1 MATEKPIEVDFVVV
15 GCGVAGLRTAIELG
29 AAGAKVLLLAKS
41 HLTDSATEWAQGGI
55 AAALSDEDEISLHE
69 EDTLR
74 AGDGLCD
81 PAAVHVLVEEG
92 PKYILELIEWG
103 TEFDRAGSKLAFTR
117 EAAHSRSRVL
127 HAHGDSTG
135 KEIAR
140 ALYARASAVPGIRFR
155 LHAVTTQ
162 LLQADSGG
170 RVTGLRFL
178 DETTHHAHEV
188 HARAVAL
195 ATGGLGQVY
204 PETTNPPV
212 ATGDGVAIAYA
223 AGAVLSDLEFVQF
236 HPTALAV
243 KGAPRFLLSE
253 ALRGEGAILR
263 NADLERFMKKHHE
276 AGELAPRDIVSRAI
290 VAEMHRTHSDFAYLD
305 LTHLKPDYVRNRFP
319 RIYATCQSYGV
330 DITSDLVPVR
340 PAAHYAMGGVKT
352 DLEGRC
358 SLPGLYAAGETAC
371 TGVHGA
377 NRLASNSLLE
387 GLVFGARS
395 GIAMLADCK
404 FEKTR
409 AASWDTAHGQHPHH
423 GHHAKK
429 EAGAQAAPVAA
440 PAAPPADPETRAALH
455 KIQAIAWKDVGIM
468 RAGSDLK
475 EGLEK
480 LAAAEPPRH
489 AHPARRDLELHN
501 LWTLTALIARCA
513 LAREESRGGHYRT
526 DFPYRDDDKF
536 RKHSQISLG
545 SKVTFA

>member
-1 MATEKPIEVDFVVV
+1 MSAGGKVEADFVVV
-15 GCGVAGLRTAIELG
+15 GCGVAGLRVAIELG
-29 AAGAKVLLLAKS
+29 AAGARVLVLAKS
-41 HLTDSATEWAQGGI
+41 SLTDSATEWAQGGI
-55 AAALSDEDEISLHE
+55 AAALSDDDEVSLHV

-103 TEFDRAGSKLAFTR
+103 TQFDRAGSKLAFTR

-140 ALYARASAVPGIRFR
+140 ALLAKARTLPGILLRP
-155 LHAVTTQ
+155 HAVTTE
-162 LLQADSGG
+162 LLSASG

-178 DETTHHAHEV
+178 DESSKELMDVT
-188 HARAVAL
+188 ARAVTL

-204 PETTNPPV
+204 PETTNPAV
-212 ATGDGVAIAYA
+212 ATGDGMAIAYE

-253 ALRGEGAILR
+253 ALRGEGAVLR
-263 NADLERFMKKHHE
+263 NADLERFMKKHSE
-276 AGELAPRDIVSRAI
+276 AGELAPRDVVSRAI
-290 VAEMHRTHSDFAYLD
+290 VAEMQRTQSDFVYLD
-305 LTHLKPDYVRNRFP
+305 LTHLKDEYVRKRFP
-319 RIYATCQSYGV
+319 GIYATCQSYGV

-340 PAAHYAMGGVKT
+340 PAAHYVMGGVKT
-352 DLEGRC
+352 DLEGRT

-387 GLVFGARS
+387 GLVFGARA
-395 GIAMLADCK
+395 GQAILKDCK
-404 FEKTR
+404 FSRKTAPKWPTSALGAER
-409 AASWDTAHGQHPHH
+409 AGR
-423 GHHAKK
+423 KK
-429 EAGAQAAPVAA
+429 GSSALP
-440 PAAPPADPETRAALH
+440 APPPESDALRKVRAVL
-455 KIQAIAWKDVGIM
+455 WKDAGII
-468 RAGSDLK
+468 RNGKELK
-475 EGLEK
+475 EGLDA
-480 LAAAEPPRH
+480 LAGLEPAPPVDPSRG
-489 AHPARRDLELHN
+489 ALELGN
-501 LWTLTALIARCA
+501 IWGLAQLIVRCA
-513 LAREESRGGHYRT
+513 LAREESRGGHYRS

-536 RKHSQISLG
+536 RKHSV
-545 SKVTFA
+545 VTRGAEVRFA

>member
-1 MATEKPIEVDFVVV
+1 MSTPEVIKTDFVVV
-15 GCGVAGLRTAIELG
+15 GCGVAGLRVAIELG
-29 AAGAKVLLLAKS
+29 AAGARVLVLAKS
-41 HLTDSATEWAQGGI
+41 NLTDSATEWVQGGI
-55 AAALSDEDEISLHE
+55 AAALSDDDEVSLHV

-74 AGDGLCD
+74 AGDGLCN

-117 EAAHSRSRVL
+117 EAAHSRSRIL

-140 ALYARASAVPGIRFR
+140 ALLAKARTIPGILLRA
-155 LHAVTTQ
+155 HAVTTE
-162 LLQADSGG
+162 LLTQDG
-170 RVTGLRFL
+170 RVSGLRFL
-178 DETTHHAHEV
+178 DERSHEM
-188 HARAVAL
+188 HDASAGAVAL

-212 ATGDGVAIAYA
+212 ATGDGMAIAFE

-236 HPTALAV
+236 HPTALMV

-290 VAEMHRTHSDFAYLD
+290 VAEMQRTRSDFVYLD
-305 LTHLKPDYVRNRFP
+305 LTHLKDEYVRKRFP
-319 RIYATCQSYGV
+319 QIYATCQSYGV

-352 DLEGRC
+352 DLESRS
-358 SLPGLYAAGETAC
+358 SLPGLYVAGETAC

-395 GIAMLADCK
+395 GKAMLSDGK
-404 FEKTR
+404 FAAKR
-409 AASWDTAHGQHPHH
+409 AGSWRESARAERKSTASPAENAAAAAETA
-423 GHHAKK
+423 
-429 EAGAQAAPVAA
+429 
-440 PAAPPADPETRAALH
+440 AALQ
-455 KIQAIAWKDVGIM
+455 KIRGVAWKDAGII
-468 RAGSDLK
+468 RNGRDLK
-475 EGLEK
+475 EGLAV
-480 LAAAEPPRH
+480 LAGLE
-489 AHPARRDLELHN
+489 PARPETPSRPALELRHIWQ
-501 LWTLTALIARCA
+501 LAQLIVRCA
-513 LAREESRGGHYRT
+513 LAREESRGGHYRS
-526 DFPYRDDDKF
+526 DFPFRDDEKF
-536 RKHSQISLG
+536 GKHSLVSRG
-545 SKVTFA
+545 AEVSFG